1 MDDHMKKI
9 LETDR
14 LYFRQFTVEDATILY
29 EMHQDTAITKYTGD
43 PTPWDSVELVKKIL
57 KEAILPQYE
66 KNIGRWATF
75 LKQDDTF
82 IGWCGLKEV
91 DGEVDLGYRFIQQ
104 YWGKGYATE
113 AAKAVLQYGINN
125 KIKNIVGRASVDNI
139 ASVKVLE
146 KIGLTFFE
154 FYMET
159 EPKEEKSVK
168 YICKESFLSH

>member
-1 MDDHMKKI
+1 MDDQIKKI
-9 LETDR
+9 LETER
-14 LYFRQFTVEDATILY
+14 LYFRQFVPGDAALLY
-29 EMHQDTAITKYTGD
+29 EMHQDPAITKYTGD
-43 PTPWDSVELVKKIL
+43 PIPWDSVELVENIL
-57 KEAILPQYE
+57 KEAILPQYQ
-66 KNIGRWATF
+66 KKIGRWATF
-75 LKQDDTF
+75 LKVDDTF

-91 DGEVDLGYRFIQQ
+91 DGEVDLGYRFIQK
-104 YWGKGYATE
+104 YWGNGYASE
-113 AAKAVLQYGINN
+113 AAKAVLQYGIEN